1 MTYKSNGRYKPA
13 RKEEVASLK
22 GKTFTCKHC
31 NATIVIE
38 NIQFAEEQ
46 KCSVCGNI
54 MIEFG
59 QENVEI
65 AKLTGRIN

>member
-1 MTYKSNGRYKPA
+1 MTFKSNGRYKPA

-22 GKTFTCKHC
+22 SKTFTCKHC
-31 NATIVIE
+31 NATTVIE
-38 NIQFAEEQ
+38 NVQFAEEQ
-46 KCSVCGNI
+46 KCSVCGNT

-59 QENVEI
+59 QEGVEV